1 MSRLEITSRIER
13 EHLRELLD
21 LEEPA
26 PRQRTTARMP
36 AMTLSGLLTLRD
48 EDVPPD
54 LKPELTPLA
63 VKLHTFGLWQLERM
77 PRPAIVAVSFS
88 ATLLLLSILWRLF

>member
-13 EHLRELLD
+13 AHLRELLD
-21 LEEPA
+21 LEAPA

-48 EDVPPD
+48 EDIPPD
-54 LKPELTPLA
+54 LKPEPTPVA
-63 VKLHTFGLWQLERM
+63 VRLHTFGLWQLERL
-77 PRPAIVAVSFS
+77 PRPAIIAVSFS